1 MNKPRRERQPSI
13 GDVARH
19 AGVALGTVS
28 NALNNPD
35 KLSPTTLSR
44 VQSSM
49 EELGFVRNRLATNL
63 AAGTGDLIG
72 FVIVDIGNSL
82 FVDIA
87 RGAERAAQEKD
98 FKLMLANSDVD
109 LDRQNLYLNLFDESR
124 VSGVLLAPLDAPL
137 DGAAN
142 VRSHGRPVVLVNWP
156 GQDNESCGVTVDEEL
171 GGYTAAKHL
180 VSQGCRSLLFA
191 GGPLALTAVRER
203 LAGAQRAV
211 RECGVPVR
219 FELMETERLTAPA
232 GLNVGRIISERPP
245 SERPDGIFAAAD
257 ALAAGCAQ
265 ALLYA
270 GISIPDELAII
281 GYDDNHFTA
290 DHVVPIS
297 TVGQPGQEMGRRALE
312 LLVDEIQNS
321 DHQHQTVVLRP
332 TLIARASTA
341 RVIDRPLSGKAK
353 G

>member
-1 MNKPRRERQPSI
+1 
-13 GDVARH
+13 VARH

-35 KLSPTTLSR
+35 KLAPSTLNK
-44 VQSSM
+44 VQAAM
-49 EELGFVRNRLATNL
+49 EELGFVRNRLATSL

-87 RGAERAAQEKD
+87 RGAERAAKEQD

-109 LDRQNLYLNLFDESR
+109 LERQDAYLKLFDESR

-137 DGAAN
+137 DGAAG

-156 GQDNESCGVTVDEEL
+156 GQENESCGVTVDEEY
-171 GGYTAAKHL
+171 GGYLAAKHL
-180 VSQGCRSLLFA
+180 IEQGCRSLLFA
-191 GGPLALTAVRER
+191 GGPLGLTAVRER
-203 LAGAQRAV
+203 LIGAQRAI
-211 RECGVPVR
+211 RESGTAVR
-219 FELMETERLTAPA
+219 FELLETERLTVPA
-232 GLNVGRIISERPP
+232 GLEVGRALSRRPAA
-245 SERPDGIFAAAD
+245 ERPDGIFAAAD

-270 GISIPDELAII
+270 GISIPGDVAII

-297 TVGQPGQEMGRRALE
+297 TVGQPGPEMGRIALE
-312 LLVDEIQNS
+312 LLIDEIRNP
-321 DHQHQTVVLRP
+321 HHLHETVVLQP
-332 TLIARASTA
+332 ALIARTSTA
-341 RVIDRPLSGKAK
+341 RV
-353 G
+353 

>member
-1 MNKPRRERQPSI
+1 MRRHSGERQPSI
-13 GDVARH
+13 SDVARR

-35 KLSPTTLSR
+35 KLAPSTLNK
-44 VQSSM
+44 VQTAM
-49 EELGFVRNRLATNL
+49 EDLGFVRNRLATSL

-87 RGAERAAQEKD
+87 RGAEKAAKEQD

-109 LDRQNLYLNLFDESR
+109 LERQDAYLKLFDESR
-124 VSGVLLAPLDAPL
+124 FSGVLLAPLDAPL
-137 DGAAN
+137 DGAAS

-156 GQDNESCGVTVDEEL
+156 GQEHESCGVTVDEEF
-171 GGYTAAKHL
+171 GGYLAAKHL
-180 VSQGCRSLLFA
+180 IEQGCRSLLFA
-191 GGPLALTAVRER
+191 GGPLGLTAVRER
-203 LAGAQRAV
+203 LIGAQRAI

-219 FELMETERLTAPA
+219 FELLETERLTAPA
-232 GLNVGRIISERPP
+232 GLDAGRMLSQRPA

-265 ALLYA
+265 ALLFA
-270 GISIPDELAII
+270 GISIPEEIAII

-297 TVGQPGQEMGRRALE
+297 TVGQPGQEMGSIALQ
-312 LLVDEIQNS
+312 LLVDEIRNPN
-321 DHQHQTVVLRP
+321 HRHETVILQP

-341 RVIDRPLSGKAK
+341 R
-353 G
+353 

>member
-1 MNKPRRERQPSI
+1 MKRHSGARQPSI

-35 KLSPTTLSR
+35 KLAPSTLHK
-44 VQSSM
+44 VQAAM
-49 EELGFVRNRLATNL
+49 EELGFVRNRLATSL

-87 RGAERAAQEKD
+87 RGAEHAAKEQD

-109 LDRQNLYLNLFDESR
+109 LERQDAYLKLFDESR

-137 DGAAN
+137 DGAGI

-156 GQDNESCGVTVDEEL
+156 GQENESCGVTVDEEL
-171 GGYTAAKHL
+171 GGYLAAKHL
-180 VSQGCRSLLFA
+180 IEQGCRSLLFA
-191 GGPLALTAVRER
+191 GGPLGLTAVRER
-203 LAGAQRAV
+203 LIGAQRAI
-211 RECGVPVR
+211 RESDVPVR
-219 FELMETERLTAPA
+219 FELLETERLTVPA
-232 GLNVGRIISERPP
+232 GLEVGRALARRST

-265 ALLYA
+265 ALLFA
-270 GISIPDELAII
+270 GISIPGNVAII

-297 TVGQPGQEMGRRALE
+297 TVGQPGPEMGRIALE
-312 LLVDEIQNS
+312 LLIDEIRNPR
-321 DHQHQTVVLRP
+321 HRHKTV
-332 TLIARASTA
+332 TLQPALITRASTA
-341 RVIDRPLSGKAK
+341 RVQERTV
-353 G
+353 

>member
-1 MNKPRRERQPSI
+1 MLCPKTWGAEVKRNSGERQPSI

-35 KLSPTTLSR
+35 KLAPSTLKK
-44 VQSSM
+44 VQAAM
-49 EELGFVRNRLATNL
+49 EELGFVRNRLATSL

-87 RGAERAAQEKD
+87 RGAEHAAKEQD

-109 LDRQNLYLNLFDESR
+109 LERQDAYLKLFDESR

-137 DGAAN
+137 DGASS

-156 GQDNESCGVTVDEEL
+156 GHENESCGVTVDEEL
-171 GGYTAAKHL
+171 GGYLAAKHL
-180 VSQGCRSLLFA
+180 IEQGCRSLLFA
-191 GGPLALTAVRER
+191 GGPLGLTAVSER
-203 LAGAQRAV
+203 LIGAQRAV
-211 RECGVPVR
+211 RECDLPVR
-219 FELMETERLTAPA
+219 FELLETERLTVPA
-232 GLNVGRIISERPP
+232 GLDVGRALSQRRA

-270 GISIPDELAII
+270 GISIPGDVAII

-297 TVGQPGQEMGRRALE
+297 TVGQPGHEMGRIALE
-312 LLVDEIQNS
+312 LLIDEIRNPL
-321 DHQHQTVVLRP
+321 HRHETVTLRP
-332 TLIARASTA
+332 ALIARTSTA
-341 RVIDRPLSGKAK
+341 RV
-353 G
+353 